1 MHGYMS
7 LFLGGH
13 EVYNGEISFSL
24 SHTNFK
30 LLSFLQASTTICS
43 NTPLISIVAMRLL
56 FLLLF
61 CTQLFVSVSAS
72 SPRSD
77 LWSRGASMS
86 RYIVTPVDPANTT
99 ATENILKSMFG
110 EANIMTSKHQH
121 KTTFWAI
128 TSSSEDI
135 IASRIEAL
143 EGVQQVERQDLA
155 ARAQTVST
163 DVERYTVQPKE
174 NADDAKMDDFL
185 KSKIQPDT
193 LMVTVKQPD
202 GKVMVWFNAA
212 LSQEAK
218 EEVEKYDGTE
228 KLIPLLSV
236 ASSSASTASASPQSK
251 EKRSDVAARHTQHYG
266 ALAAD
271 DTNITETEEFLR
283 SKVKNPEDILQ
294 HSRKDVVYGWYNLE
308 LDAETKKDVET
319 YGGIKAMR
327 LSKTLAEFM
336 APIDNDS
343 SQPDAKRS
351 ETVVQ
356 DTQLYNATAKASSDT
371 KKTEEFLKTKI
382 KSPDR
387 IYQQGRDGNVTGWYH
402 LELDL
407 EAKKAVEEHEGIEHV
422 NIMKKME
429 WFGEVPE
436 EDSVHSQ
443 LEARRSDV
451 LTWISRRLTTS
462 GRP

>member
-1 MHGYMS
+1 
-7 LFLGGH
+7 
-13 EVYNGEISFSL
+13 
-24 SHTNFK
+24 
-30 LLSFLQASTTICS
+30 
-43 NTPLISIVAMRLL
+43 
-56 FLLLF
+56 
-61 CTQLFVSVSAS
+61 
-72 SPRSD
+72 
-77 LWSRGASMS
+77 
-86 RYIVTPVDPANTT
+86 
-99 ATENILKSMFG
+99 
-110 EANIMTSKHQH
+110 
-121 KTTFWAI
+121 
-128 TSSSEDI
+128 
-135 IASRIEAL
+135 
-143 EGVQQVERQDLA
+143 
-155 ARAQTVST
+155 
-163 DVERYTVQPKE
+163 
-174 NADDAKMDDFL
+174 MDDFL

-251 EKRSDVAARHTQHYG
+251 EKRSDVAARDTQHYG

-387 IYQQGRDGNVTGWYH
+387 IYQQGRDG
-402 LELDL
+402 
-407 EAKKAVEEHEGIEHV
+407 
-422 NIMKKME
+422 
-429 WFGEVPE
+429 
-436 EDSVHSQ
+436 
-443 LEARRSDV
+443 ARSG
-451 LTWISRRLTTS
+451 SKESS
-462 GRP
+462 GRA